1 MLRNSLSYSIALA
14 LLLISGTIAFDAYGQ
29 TPSSVAETS
38 NEKLTVA
45 KETVSD
51 AEVLPQVEPSTDI
64 ARDFQRSTK
73 LFDLGQYTEATSLI
87 RRILLANPEQKE
99 ALELMRRLAIGSD
112 DEVLLIQA
120 LRGLTRAD
128 PSNAA
133 RWSSELEILGVVST
147 DKPGEAQTSSS
158 TPTSLGTRLR
168 SGLGLIVFLL
178 IAYLLSSDR
187 HAIQRR
193 LVLWGLGSSFSLRFL
208 SCEHRQAVG
217 FSKQQ
222 NRLLRK
228 YSRSRIKVPV
238 SSLGNSPMEVP

>member
-1 MLRNSLSYSIALA
+1 
-14 LLLISGTIAFDAYGQ
+14 
-29 TPSSVAETS
+29 
-38 NEKLTVA
+38 
-45 KETVSD
+45 
-51 AEVLPQVEPSTDI
+51 
-64 ARDFQRSTK
+64 
-73 LFDLGQYTEATSLI
+73 
-87 RRILLANPEQKE
+87 
-99 ALELMRRLAIGSD
+99 MRRLAIGSD

-147 DKPGEAQTSSS
+147 DKPGEAQTFVLDAYLVGNQA
-158 TPTSLGTRLR
+158 PQWPRLDK
-168 SGLGLIVFLL
+168 FLL